1 MSESN
6 VLAEKRQE
14 YAAKAKKFAD
24 ATAQVTSLE
33 DFGKKEVLEAFG
45 AKDLTEC
52 KEKSRALTAE
62 IESLARD
69 IDGLEYEEMRSKN
82 SQALARAEEW
92 RNRRDGRPPVSAGG
106 DEPKSFGAL
115 VTGAKSWAGS
125 QTQAGTKIEV
135 DLGDAGMKTL
145 LQTSAGWQPRTGNG
159 VVLVDKII
167 RPIQVLDVFP
177 TDRTDLFEIPS
188 MEETTRTQAAAELAE
203 GGTYAEDA
211 FVYTRRT
218 SPVRKIGSEIPVT
231 DEQLDDVPIMQGL
244 LNNRLTFGVRA
255 RVDLQ
260 VMVGDGTGSNLTGL
274 VNASNVQS
282 QAKAADSNL
291 IAAYKA
297 LVLVRVS
304 GRATPT
310 TFFFHGQDWQNIR
323 LAQNGYGEFF
333 MGPPAQVGENTLWGL
348 PVVQT
353 EALSLG
359 TGLCGSMDPQ
369 WVTLYYRKDIEV
381 QVGYINT
388 QFIIG
393 QKTLRADVRAALW
406 VGRGQAFCK
415 ITGL

>member
-1 MSESN
+1 MAESN

-24 ATAQVTSLE
+24 ATAQVTNLD

-45 AKDLTEC
+45 AKDLADC
-52 KEKSRALTAE
+52 KEKSRAMTAE
-62 IESLARD
+62 IEALARD
-69 IDGLEYEEMRSKN
+69 IDGLEFEEMRSKN
-82 SQALARAEEW
+82 SAALARAEEW
-92 RNRRDGRPPVSAGG
+92 RNRRDRAPVATAA
-106 DEPKSFGAL
+106 DESKSLGAL

-125 QTQAGTKIEV
+125 QMPQGTKIEV
-135 DLGDAGMKTL
+135 DMGETGMKTL

-159 VVLVDKII
+159 TVLVDKII
-167 RPIQVLDVFP
+167 RPVQVLDVFP
-177 TDRTDLFEIPS
+177 ADRTDLFEIPS

-203 GGTYAEDA
+203 AASYAEDA

-231 DEQLDDVPIMQGL
+231 DEQLDDVPMMQGL

-255 RVDLQ
+255 RLDQ
-260 VMVGDGTGSNLTGL
+260 QIMVGDGSGSNLTGL

-282 QAKAADSNL
+282 QAKGADSNL

-304 GRATPT
+304 GRAVPNY
-310 TFFFHGQDWQNIR
+310 FFFHGQDWQNYR

-353 EALSLG
+353 EALTQG
-359 TGLCGSMDPQ
+359 TGLVASVDPQ
-369 WVTLYYRKDIEV
+369 WMSIYYRKDLEV
-381 QVGYINT
+381 QVGFIND
-388 QFIIG
+388 QFIKG
-393 QKTLRADVRAALW
+393 QKTVRADIRAALW
-406 VGRGQAFCK
+406 IGRGQAICK
-415 ITGL
+415 ITGI